1 MPSFDI
7 WTIATIAFVG
17 SFGHCVGMCG
27 GFVVAYS
34 SAKVDTAFSK
44 SKQILSH
51 LFYNAGR
58 VGAYTVIG
66 AFCGLLGT
74 VFVVNT
80 TMHGI
85 LYLVVG
91 ALMILMGLAMFGIGK
106 ILHSIEY
113 SMGKLPLFQ
122 KIFVKLVKSKSARSF
137 FLLGLLNGFFPC
149 GFVYFF
155 ATKAIVTASVVD
167 GAMVM
172 CVFGL
177 ATMPVMMALGQ
188 SVSALRALNFRQA
201 MNQIAAMAILIYGI
215 FTIYIGLAYFFDLPL

>member
-1 MPSFDI
+1 MHSFDI
-7 WTIATIAFVG
+7 WTIATIAFLG

-44 SKQILSH
+44 SKQIYSH
-51 LFYNAGR
+51 LFYNVGR
-58 VGAYTVIG
+58 VGAYMMIG
-66 AFCGLLGT
+66 AICGLMGT

-85 LYLVVG
+85 LYLIVG
-91 ALMILMGLAMFGIGK
+91 VLMTMMGLAMFGIGK

-113 SMGKLPLFQ
+113 SMGKLPLFR
-122 KIFVKLVKSKSARSF
+122 KIFVKLIKSKSISSF
-137 FLLGLLNGFFPC
+137 FLLGLLNGLFPC

-155 ATKAIVTASVVD
+155 ATKAVVTASVID
-167 GAMVM
+167 GAIVM
-172 CVFGL
+172 GVFGL

-201 MNQIAAMAILIYGI
+201 MSRIAALAILIYGA
-215 FTIYIGLAYFFDLPL
+215 FTVYLGLAYFFDLPL

>member
-1 MPSFDI
+1 MLAFDV
-7 WTIATIAFVG
+7 WTIATIAFLG

-34 SAKVDTAFSK
+34 SAKVDTEFSK
-44 SKQILSH
+44 PRQLLSH
-51 LFYNAGR
+51 LYYNIGR
-58 VGAYTVIG
+58 VGAYAILG
-66 AFCGLLGT
+66 AICGFVGT
-74 VFVVNT
+74 VFVVNM

-85 LYLVVG
+85 LYLLVG
-91 ALMILMGLAMFGIGK
+91 VLMILTGLAMFGVSR

-122 KIFVKLVKSKSARSF
+122 KLFVRLVRSKSTGSF

-155 ATKAIVTASVVD
+155 AAKAVATASILNGAIVMS
-167 GAMVM
+167 
-172 CVFGL
+172 VFGL

-188 SVSALRALNFRQA
+188 SVSALRSLNFRQA
-201 MNQIAAMAILIYGI
+201 MNRIAAAAILLYGVL
-215 FTIYIGLAYFFDLPL
+215 TIYFGLAYFFDLPL